1 MATAAA
7 PALCTV
13 CGARRAGSPCAQ
25 CAMRAGPWIATGCS
39 WRERVAPA
47 RPAESLLGAL
57 VDGALWVA
65 AALVGLLCGR
75 AAGLNALGAIVL
87 AVGAGLA
94 AAVATVAALTRTG
107 QTPGLAL
114 AKVRVLGADSG
125 YPPRWADL
133 LRPTTRASTTRGP
146 DPLGPPPRLA
156 RSGPAAT
163 PVRPTARAAAAVPGG
178 WSVLQPG
185 RASVPV
191 GRRAVVG
198 RSSSVGLLEPGTTRV
213 DVYDLTRTVSRNH
226 LVLEPDPTSGTLWVT
241 DLGSTNGSRLQLDG
255 PHASRPLPPRQRI
268 AVASGSVIF
277 CGDQPI
283 VVVTEGTAR

>member
-7 PALCTV
+7 LAQCTV
-13 CGARRAGSPCAQ
+13 CGARHAGSPCAQ
-25 CAMRAGPWIATGCS
+25 CAPRAGPWIDTGGA
-39 WRERVAPA
+39 WRERVASA
-47 RPAESLLGAL
+47 TPAESLLGAS

-65 AALVGLLCGR
+65 AALVGLFCGR
-75 AAGLNALGAIVL
+75 AVGLNALGTSVL

-94 AAVATVAALTRTG
+94 VAVATVAALTRTG

-125 YPPRWADL
+125 YPPRLADL
-133 LRPTTRASTTRGP
+133 LRPTIRASTTRGP
-146 DPLGPPPRLA
+146 DPLGPLPRLA
-156 RSGPAAT
+156 RPGPAAT
-163 PVRPTARAAAAVPGG
+163 PGRPAPRVGSAGAGA

-185 RASVPV
+185 RPSVPV

-226 LVLEPDPTSGTLWVT
+226 LVLEPDPTGGTLWVT

-255 PHASRPLPPRQRI
+255 PHAWRPLPPRQRV
-268 AVASGSVIF
+268 AVTSGSVIF